1 MELEEAIQHAFGQ
14 NPPLAAQ
21 VTQAYRTY
29 SSTTYYS
36 SPRLTLP

>member
-21 VTQAYRTY
+21 VTQAYRTC
-29 SSTTYYS
+29 
-36 SPRLTLP
+36 SPSLKHSKTVLTLT